1 MDIISKVLEFLSEHG
16 IVSIPLIT
24 FAFIVVFLILKDKVN
39 KFVGGK
45 VSVKVITK
53 SSKDLLAHTMFI
65 KEPKY
70 KFLVMNS
77 MFGDEHKNEIF
88 RNILLMK
95 IDSTLNHTKIFI
107 SEYDIENIG
116 VRQLECFL
124 YENTRRIVENYN
136 NDIKKFLMNR
146 YGSKTGGE
154 VHEYVMNSSPSGFN
168 TIHDSQIMS
177 IDQLV
182 GVMCVEDS
190 AVFKNNVDRVEV
202 YLHLLNS
209 SLHVGLVD
217 AENMFR
223 DFNGTLSKIIDG

>member
-1 MDIISKVLEFLSEHG
+1 MDIISKVLKFLSDNG
-16 IVSIPLIT
+16 IVSIPLVT
-24 FAFIVVFLILKDKVN
+24 FTLIIVFLILKDKFN
-39 KFVGGK
+39 KIIGGK

-53 SSKDLLAHTMFI
+53 SAKDLLSHTMFI

-77 MFGDEHKNEIF
+77 VFGDERKNEIF
-88 RNILLMK
+88 RNVLLNK
-95 IDSTLNHTKIFI
+95 INSTLVHTKTFI
-107 SEYDIENIG
+107 SEYDIENIP

-146 YGSKTGGE
+146 YSSKTGSR
-154 VHEYVMNSSPSGFN
+154 VFEYVMNSSPSGFN

-182 GVMCVEDS
+182 SIMCIEDS

-209 SLHVGLVD
+209 SLHVGLID

-223 DFNGTLSKIIDG
+223 DFNGTLSAMIDG